1 MKSKEYAKWLGGLK
15 DRIRQSQIK
24 AAVRVNSSLI
34 ELYWSL
40 GADIAKKQKESKW
53 GDAVL

>member
-1 MKSKEYAKWLGGLK
+1 MVKAIKNKEYTKWLSGLK

-24 AAVRVNSSLI
+24 AAVKVNSSLI

-40 GADIAKKQKESKW
+40 GADIAAKQKESK
-53 GDAVL
+53 